1 MKRIGYLYEAVCSL
15 ENLHAAHK
23 RASRGKQHY
32 REVKMINADPEMYLH
47 QLREMLVNKTFKNS
61 SYTSMIKNEYGKVRK
76 ILKLPYFPDRI
87 IHHAIMNVV
96 EPIWTAQLIRDTWAS
111 IKGRG
116 IHKGVRRIKQS
127 LLDREN
133 TQFCLKMDV
142 RKFYPSV
149 DNSIMKKVIRNK
161 IKDENLLWLIDEI
174 IDSSDGLPI
183 GNYLSQFMSNI
194 YLSGLDH
201 WIKETL
207 QAKYYFRYC
216 DDMVLLGSN
225 KAELHEQRKMIGGYL
240 KENLNLQLKHDW
252 QVFPVDVRGID
263 FLGYRFFHDYTLV
276 RKSIVKRFKKKH
288 RQNSTKSIPA
298 YWGWFKWADSHNLV
312 KKYEVQYG

>member
-1 MKRIGYLYEAVCSL
+1 M
-15 ENLHAAHK
+15 ENLHEAHK

-32 REVKMINADPEMYLH
+32 REVKMINADPEMFL
-47 QLREMLVNKTFKNS
+47 QKIRAMLTEKTFRNS
-61 SYTSMIKNEYGKVRK
+61 PYIMMIKNEYGKRRE

-133 TQFCLKMDV
+133 TQYCLKMDV

-149 DNSIMKKVIRNK
+149 DNEIMKQIIRNK

-174 IDSSDGLPI
+174 IDSAEGLPI

-207 QAKYYFRYC
+207 GAKYYFRYC
-216 DDMVLLGSN
+216 DDMVLLGSS
-225 KAELHEQRKMIGGYL
+225 KSELHKQRVLIGDYL
-240 KENLNLQLKHDW
+240 KDNLNLQLKYDW

-276 RKSIVKRFKKKH
+276 RKSIVKRFKRKYK
-288 RQNSTKSIPA
+288 QNSTKSIPA
-298 YWGWFKWADSHNLV
+298 YWGWFKWADSYNLV
-312 KKYEVQYG
+312 KKYEVQHG